1 MTDIS
6 NAHPQQQLRQQLRQF
21 ILENYLFTDD
31 DAALQDDASFL
42 DNGIL
47 DSMGI
52 LELIDYL
59 DENLSI
65 KVEGDELIPDNLDS
79 IDSLIRFI
87 STKKQA

>member
-1 MTDIS
+1 MS
-6 NAHPQQQLRQQLRQF
+6 NTLNLESVRQQLRSF

-31 DAALQDDASFL
+31 QSALADSSSFL
-42 DNGIL
+42 DGGIL

-59 DENLSI
+59 DETFAI

-79 IDSLIRFI
+79 IDSLIAFI
-87 STKKQA
+87 GKKSQA

>member
-1 MTDIS
+1 MSNPDIKK
-6 NAHPQQQLRQQLRQF
+6 ALRIF

-31 DAALQDDASFL
+31 EAALGDDDSFL

-59 DENLSI
+59 TEDLSI
-65 KVEGDELIPDNLDS
+65 DVDGDEVTPDNLDS
-79 IDSLIRFI
+79 INKVVNFI
-87 STKKQA
+87 EKKRKH

>member
-1 MTDIS
+1 MS
-6 NAHPQQQLRQQLRQF
+6 NTLNLESVRQQLRSF

-31 DAALQDDASFL
+31 QSALADNSSFL
-42 DNGIL
+42 DGGIL

-59 DENLSI
+59 DETFAI

-79 IDSLIRFI
+79 IDSLIAFI
-87 STKKQA
+87 GKKSQA

>member
-1 MTDIS
+1 MSNLDIKT
-6 NAHPQQQLRQQLRQF
+6 ALRTF

-31 DAALQDDASFL
+31 ESALGDDDSFL

-59 DENLSI
+59 TEELNIEVD
-65 KVEGDELIPDNLDS
+65 GDEVTPDNLDS
-79 IDSLIRFI
+79 IEKVVNFVN
-87 STKKQA
+87 KKKKH